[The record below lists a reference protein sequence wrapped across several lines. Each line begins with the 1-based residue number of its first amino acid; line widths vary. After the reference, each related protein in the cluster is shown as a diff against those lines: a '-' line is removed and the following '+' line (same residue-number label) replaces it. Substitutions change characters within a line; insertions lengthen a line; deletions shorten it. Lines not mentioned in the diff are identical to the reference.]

1 MDRQLKEG
9 CSRMQDRYRAYA
21 DLALSVGLNLQAGQ
35 RLFLTAPIVA
45 ADLVRVVAA
54 AAYERGAILVEVNW
68 TDDDLT
74 LARFHHAP
82 RDSFAEFPTWRAEAM
97 LAAARRG
104 DAFLSLRGTDPALLK
119 DEDPAL
125 VTTVQRTQA
134 EHSRPYLSYITGHK
148 VNWCV
153 LSVPID
159 SWARRIFPD
168 VDDPIEDLWQAIG
181 RACRLEEADPVAA
194 WTTHLQQLAG
204 RAAQLT
210 DAAYDGLRFVGPGT
224 DLKVGLIDGHKWI
237 GGQSTTESGITFTPN
252 VPTEEVFTTP
262 HRQRVEGTV
271 AASKPLNYAGNLI
284 EEFHLRFAGG
294 RVVEIK
300 AAAGQDVL
308 QGLIDTDE
316 GASRLGEVALVPAS
330 SPIAATGLLFYN
342 TLFDENAASHVALGK
357 AYDECVRGADEMTAE
372 ALLTHGVNDSLTHVD
387 FMIGGSEMDVFGLRA
402 DGAQE
407 PLMTQGE
414 WVD

>member
-1 MDRQLKEG
+1 MDGRL
-9 CSRMQDRYRAYA
+9 RAYA

-35 RLFLTAPIVA
+35 RLFLSAPIVA

-68 TDDDLT
+68 MDDELT
-74 LARFHHAP
+74 LARFRHAP
-82 RDSFAEFPTWRAEAM
+82 RDSFEEFPTWRTEAM
-97 LAAARRG
+97 LAAAKRG

-134 EHSRPYLSYITGHK
+134 KHTREYLSYITGHK

-159 SWARRIFPD
+159 SWARRIFPE
-168 VDDPIEDLWQAIG
+168 VDDPVQELWQAIG
-181 RACRLEEADPVAA
+181 RACRLDAPDTVAA
-194 WTTHLQQLAG
+194 WHEHLQGLAS
-204 RAAQLT
+204 RAARLT
-210 DAAYDGLRFVGPGT
+210 TNAYHGLNFVGPGT
-224 DLKVGLIDGHKWI
+224 DLHVGLVDGHRWI
-237 GGQSTTESGITFTPN
+237 GGQSATESGVTFTPN

-262 HRQRVEGTV
+262 HRDRVDGVVT
-271 AASKPLNYAGNLI
+271 ASKPLNYGGNLI
-284 EEFHLRFAGG
+284 EDFSVRFEAG

-330 SPIAATGLLFYN
+330 SPIAQTGTLFYN
-342 TLFDENAASHVALGK
+342 TLFDENAASHIALGK
-357 AYDECVRGADEMTAE
+357 AYDECVTDADKMNEE
-372 ALLTHGVNDSLTHVD
+372 QLLAHGVNDSLTHVD
-387 FMIGGSEMDVFGLRA
+387 FMIGGDRVDVFGQQA
-402 DGAQE
+402 DGTQV
-407 PLMTQGE
+407 PLMEQGE
-414 WVD
+414 WAQAMDE

>member
-1 MDRQLKEG
+1 M
-9 CSRMQDRYRAYA
+9 
-21 DLALSVGLNLQAGQ
+21 
-35 RLFLTAPIVA
+35 
-45 ADLVRVVAA
+45 
-54 AAYERGAILVEVNW
+54 
-68 TDDDLT
+68 
-74 LARFHHAP
+74 
-82 RDSFAEFPTWRAEAM
+82 
-97 LAAARRG
+97 
-104 DAFLSLRGTDPALLK
+104 
-119 DEDPAL
+119 
-125 VTTVQRTQA
+125 
-134 EHSRPYLSYITGHK
+134 
-148 VNWCV
+148 
-153 LSVPID
+153 
-159 SWARRIFPD
+159 
-168 VDDPIEDLWQAIG
+168 
-181 RACRLEEADPVAA
+181 
-194 WTTHLQQLAG
+194 
-204 RAAQLT
+204 
-210 DAAYDGLRFVGPGT
+210 
-224 DLKVGLIDGHKWI
+224 
-237 GGQSTTESGITFTPN
+237 
-252 VPTEEVFTTP
+252 
-262 HRQRVEGTV
+262 

-308 QGLIDTDE
+308 QGLIDTDG